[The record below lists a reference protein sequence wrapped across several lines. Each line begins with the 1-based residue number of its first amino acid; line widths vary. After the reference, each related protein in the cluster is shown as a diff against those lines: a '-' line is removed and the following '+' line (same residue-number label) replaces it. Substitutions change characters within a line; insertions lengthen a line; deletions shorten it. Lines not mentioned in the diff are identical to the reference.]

1 MAGNFFDGEFFGGGF
16 FGSNPGP
23 SGGKGDN
30 DGGQES
36 RHQPFKP
43 TGLLDRPRKPVKEG
57 RKEVADRVDES
68 RQIEAE
74 IAGRLAKEFGE
85 ETQEILRLPEAQPPV
100 EEMTL
105 AEVELEIGLLLRK
118 KLRTQE
124 DEILILLLMAAA
136 AA

>member
-1 MAGNFFDGEFFGGGF
+1 MTTAFQRSAFQDNAFQIDDTA
-16 FGSNPGP
+16 

-30 DGGQES
+30 AGGKES
-36 RHQPFKP
+36 RHPSFKP
-43 TGLLDRPRKPVKEG
+43 TGLVDRPRKPVKEG
-57 RKEVADRVDES
+57 RKEVSDRVDES

-74 IAGRLAKEFGE
+74 IAGRLAKEFSE
-85 ETQEILRLPEAQPPV
+85 ETLNIQQEPPPVAPV

-105 AEVELEIGLLLRK
+105 AEVELEIGVLLRK